1 MWYGRSYKES
11 MRMKHKELL
20 IFGKIACKYQV
31 PLNQIKD
38 LNIRYEKAKNHLDS
52 YGPRLAGRLDSELDL
67 MGIIKDAKIFKK
79 ITECMDD
86 YINTSIHYRLVDPG
100 PHHLEIIGCWMN
112 DMKAGE
118 YNPVHTH
125 HNGTGWSSV
134 LFLKIPH
141 FINDTKD
148 PHKFKD
154 GALTFINVDGQSSNH
169 IEPKVGDFYLFRASH
184 MHSVNPFK
192 TVNPDDV
199 RRSMSF
205 NFIIKPKEKKNEYS
219 KEDGFYGTRND

>member
-1 MWYGRSYKES
+1 M
-11 MRMKHKELL
+11 
-20 IFGKIACKYQV
+20 
-31 PLNQIKD
+31 IKD
-38 LNIRYEKAKNHLDS
+38 LNKSYEKAKDYLHS

-67 MGIIKDAKIFKK
+67 MGIIQDTKIFKR
-79 ITECMDD
+79 ITDCMDD
-86 YINTSIHYRLVDPG
+86 YINTTIKYNLLEPG

-192 TVNPDDV
+192 TVNPGDI

-205 NFIIKPKEKKNEYS
+205 NFIIKEEKKNEA
-219 KEDGFYGTRND
+219 